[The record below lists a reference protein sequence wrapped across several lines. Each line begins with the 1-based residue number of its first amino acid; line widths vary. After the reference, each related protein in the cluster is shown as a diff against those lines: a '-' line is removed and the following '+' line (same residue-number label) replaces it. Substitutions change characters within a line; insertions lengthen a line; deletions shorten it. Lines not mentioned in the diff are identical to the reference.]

1 MVGKILEE
9 VLMSHYKKLYLRIK
23 NNPKNVRFGILINYS
38 QELEDLKEG
47 IKELVIIYIRIPI
60 LRKSMTM

>member
-1 MVGKILEE
+1 
-9 VLMSHYKKLYLRIK
+9 MSHYKKLYLRIK